1 MPSSTNSPNN
11 TAFNRRQ
18 LLQALGAGS
27 TFWAAPALWAQA
39 TNTPEK
45 IAAQASPERLGGSLD
60 INGRLVVV
68 FLRGAYD
75 GLSALVPHGDP
86 NYYRLRPNI
95 AIAPPDGTA
104 QSTLALDAQFGLHPA
119 LAALAPLWQQGVLGV
134 IPAAGSPDPTRSHF
148 DAQLH
153 WEVGMPGQSSAGS
166 GWLNRL
172 AAPYSRTV
180 ALGVGEANPLILAG
194 AAPVQLVPK
203 GLAATRQGVL
213 GDERTRQAVMNL
225 YAGDDALSKAFRTGA
240 ESRMQTAQ
248 TLSAGANQNPMMSTM
263 MNAEMVAANNGAGT
277 PQGLQLDAQHLGTL
291 MRQNPLLRLG
301 FLSAGGWDT
310 HANQGAATGNLAQNL
325 GNLSAALLQLR
336 RDFANPN
343 DVVLVCSEFGRTS
356 AENGTQGT
364 DHGHGNALWLMGNAV
379 HGGRWHG
386 QWQGLAPEHLHEG
399 RDLPVHHDFRAVI
412 AQVLQRTQGLDRQAL
427 DRLFPGF
434 AWDASLNGLMRA

>member
-1 MPSSTNSPNN
+1 MPSSIKPPNN

-18 LLQALGAGS
+18 LLQALGAGTS
-27 TFWAAPALWAQA
+27 FWAAPALWAQA

-45 IAAQASPERLGGSLD
+45 IAAQASPIRPEGSFD
-60 INGRLVVV
+60 VNGRLVVV

-104 QSTLALDAQFGLHPA
+104 QTTLALDAQFGLHPA
-119 LAALAPLWQQGVLGV
+119 LAALAPLWQRGLLGV

-153 WEVGMPGQSSAGS
+153 WELDMPGQSSAGA

-194 AAPVQLVPK
+194 PAPVQLVPK

-225 YAGDDALSKAFRTGA
+225 YGGDDALSKAFRAGA
-240 ESRMQTAQ
+240 DSRMQTAQ
-248 TLSAGANQNPMMSTM
+248 TLSAGASQNSM
-263 MNAEMVAANNGAGT
+263 MNAEMVAANNGAGS

-325 GNLSAALLQLR
+325 GNLSTALLQLR
-336 RDFANPN
+336 RDFSEAN

-356 AENGTQGT
+356 AENGTRGT

-379 HGGRWHG
+379 QGGRWHG
-386 QWQGLAPEHLHEG
+386 QWQGLAPDRLHEG

-427 DRLFPGF
+427 GQLFPGF
-434 AWDASLNGLMRA
+434 SWDASLNGLMRA